1 VTTVTHGMP
10 DHPDDDPVTDAVDTV
25 APDDAPQPSRR
36 RLVARVV
43 QRGLVM
49 AVGIAIATALLA
61 WAFDDLDLAEVMD
74 TVRSLDDAEIIA
86 LLSGTIIMVWAE
98 SLLTA
103 SVVEGLPARRGAL
116 AWLGPNA
123 VASLVPGPS
132 DMPVRFRMF
141 TSWGYD
147 ASAAGTGVA
156 ASGILNIGFKIILPV
171 IAAVGLAVADVPLGR
186 ITSALITGF
195 VVVGLFLAVT
205 VGIVVSE
212 SRTRAAGRFLDAIWR
227 RIMRLFG
234 RRRTR
239 VEVAEWLVI
248 QRNQSI
254 EVLRGRWPRAIASMM
269 FVTVARVALLVMCV
283 RFVGVPESAVGWEA
297 IFCVWAI
304 ERGLTIVPIM
314 PGNAG
319 LSEFALVGLLTTIAG
334 SQYVNAITAG
344 VLIFRMLTWLLLIPI
359 GGMALGFWR
368 YGLRHQVD
376 DGGPPEGDSTPR
388 SVASPQVREGP
399 RTL

>member
-1 VTTVTHGMP
+1 LVLQ
-10 DHPDDDPVTDAVDTV
+10 V
-25 APDDAPQPSRR
+25 AK
-36 RLVARVV
+36 
-43 QRGLVM
+43 RGLVM
-49 AVGIAIATALLA
+49 AIGLGIAVALLV
-61 WAFDDLDLAEVMD
+61 WAFDDLDLAEVVD

-86 LLSGTIIMVWAE
+86 LLSGTVVMVWAE

-103 SVVEGLPARRGAL
+103 SVIEGLPARRGAL
-116 AWLGPNA
+116 SWLGPNA

-141 TSWGYD
+141 MSWGYD
-147 ASAAGTGVA
+147 ATAAGTGVA

-171 IAAVGLAVADVPLGR
+171 IAAVGLAAADVSLGR

-195 VVVGLFLAVT
+195 IIIGLFLAIS

-212 SRTRAAGRFLDAIWR
+212 SRTHTAGRFLDAIWH
-227 RIMRLFG
+227 RIMRLF
-234 RRRTR
+234 RRRRSR

-254 EVLRGRWPRAIASMM
+254 EALRGRWPRAIASMM
-269 FVTVARVALLVMCV
+269 FVTVTRVSLLVMCI
-283 RFVGVPESAVGWEA
+283 RFVGVPESAVGWQA

-304 ERGLTIVPIM
+304 ERGLTIIPIM

-334 SQYVNAITAG
+334 DQYVNAITAG

-359 GGMALGFWR
+359 GGVALGLWR
-368 YGLRHQVD
+368 YGLRRPVEA
-376 DGGPPEGDSTPR
+376 GAGPEGGSAPPA
-388 SVASPQVREGP
+388 VA
-399 RTL
+399 

>member
-1 VTTVTHGMP
+1 MAEQF
-10 DHPDDDPVTDAVDTV
+10 DDPSADVDAWTDDGASTDS
-25 APDDAPQPSRR
+25 DAEDHTSRG
-36 RLVARVV
+36 RLVWRVV

-49 AVGIAIATALLA
+49 VVGIAIATALLA
-61 WAFDDLDLAEVMD
+61 WAFDDLDLAQVMD
-74 TVRSLDDAEIIA
+74 TVRSLDDAEVIA

-141 TSWGYD
+141 RSWGYD

-186 ITSALITGF
+186 IASALITGF
-195 VVVGLFLAVT
+195 VIVGLFLAVT
-205 VGIVVSE
+205 IGVVVSE
-212 SRTRAAGRFLDAIWR
+212 SRTRTAGRFLDAIWR
-227 RIMRLFG
+227 RVMRLFG
-234 RRRTR
+234 RRRSR

-359 GGMALGFWR
+359 GGVALGFWR
-368 YGLRHQVD
+368 YGLRHQSD
-376 DGGPPEGDSTPR
+376 GGGPPDGR
-388 SVASPQVREGP
+388 VASSAAASSQVREGP